1 MNRLRFKR
9 PAIQYTNNVT
19 GSFTLFM
26 ISNTAACDI
35 YSEILRVRRC
45 LDLIRL
51 DNLVT
56 PEGSGMYIYNVCY
69 HMYRSSLR
77 VLFMN

>member
-35 YSEILRVRRC
+35 YSR
-45 LDLIRL
+45 DFK
-51 DNLVT
+51 
-56 PEGSGMYIYNVCY
+56 GKKMS
-69 HMYRSSLR
+69 
-77 VLFMN
+77 